1 MAASVHLPE
10 SLVNP
15 QLFMDIAVPVE
26 FPGQIAFD
34 GDWNDF
40 SGPVSFGS
48 ITDTGDTV
56 WLTADAQGSWQGIR
70 FDNLQGRYLNG
81 SLTGDLDLAWID
93 SYRMHGQLTGNE
105 LDTGVLIEELDGRAT
120 LDVSGELLVPYDDS
134 PLRASLDCVIHK
146 GQLRGHDVAGKLAV
160 DWQDDGLS
168 ELEFDLSGKEARL
181 VAKGK
186 PTERLE
192 LDLAIADLR
201 SFHPDIAGQLLSSG
215 WLRWSGDYLTGE
227 IDGSGTDIV
236 WQESSFD
243 SLSFQARHL
252 ARQAPLEFELDGYG
266 LQYAELQIEH
276 LQAGLSGTLENH
288 DLQVK
293 VNGLTGDLAAQLSGQ
308 YRDEV
313 WLAELKELTGQTP
326 ILGTWV
332 LEEPANISWQLEGL
346 SLEHFSLVSQRGEQ
360 VTLEISQLLAS
371 ASGRVALVWHD
382 LGHAWSDYLQ
392 PSQAI
397 SGKSSGDVQLEM
409 AADQLVSLQAR
420 LTASVEV
427 QDDLAEVSIP
437 VMTAEVVWR
446 EDGLALDV
454 NAESDNGEFLVVTA
468 RSSQPLS
475 RQWPPDELSLDMS
488 WQGLKLERLSRF
500 RDELDVQGH
509 SDGNAHLEIL
519 NGQLLKANARISADG
534 LMQQQAQPVGFR
546 SLLAELNWDEKSF
559 HCDAQVEGVHDGTLT
574 LNLTSKDIPHLS
586 WPDSGQIELLIDGVD
601 LQSLNPLLP
610 SGTSL
615 DGVIHGKSSG
625 YWQDNGQIFLDG
637 QVGLSE
643 SELLWH
649 GDDGQIAVL
658 VERADVEWQWQDDQL
673 NGSLVL
679 LLGEDGELRGSWLLP
694 LPARLPVDFVADG
707 ALQVKLQGQMRA
719 TGLLAAIAPGL
730 IQDFQGQIKSD
741 LQVTGSWEDPVF
753 SGRMSLTDAGAYL
766 PSTGVTLENL
776 RLRLAMQEDKI
787 RIEEFSVQSG
797 PGTMSGTGELD
808 FDRWQLEEYQ
818 MTVEGDRFQLYDFPE
833 LKLLCSPKLSLSGG
847 SESVQLRGSVLIPE
861 MSLRG
866 SSTVPKSLPN
876 SDVVISGVVH
886 DERKVLPVNADI
898 QVTVELGGQVWV
910 KTAGV
915 NTRLKGGGT
924 ITLDEQNH
932 LATRGEI
939 HLVEGVYKAYGA
951 NLDIKQGLLKY
962 KGGQITNPELRIF
975 AARDI
980 GLVQAGVQIT
990 GTAEAPVVTLY
1001 SRPAMPERDV
1011 LSYIFMGR
1019 PMRID
1024 QEGEDGLMI
1033 GASTLIPG
1041 YGNAF
1046 SDLGITEIDVQGMF
1060 EGDGGVRMRKRL
1072 TERWEVRST
1081 FGSEN
1086 GVDLYYIFKFD

>member
-1 MAASVHLPE
+1 
-10 SLVNP
+10 
-15 QLFMDIAVPVE
+15 
-26 FPGQIAFD
+26 
-34 GDWNDF
+34 
-40 SGPVSFGS
+40 
-48 ITDTGDTV
+48 
-56 WLTADAQGSWQGIR
+56 
-70 FDNLQGRYLNG
+70 
-81 SLTGDLDLAWID
+81 
-93 SYRMHGQLTGNE
+93 
-105 LDTGVLIEELDGRAT
+105 
-120 LDVSGELLVPYDDS
+120 
-134 PLRASLDCVIHK
+134 
-146 GQLRGHDVAGKLAV
+146 
-160 DWQDDGLS
+160 
-168 ELEFDLSGKEARL
+168 
-181 VAKGK
+181 
-186 PTERLE
+186 
-192 LDLAIADLR
+192 
-201 SFHPDIAGQLLSSG
+201 
-215 WLRWSGDYLTGE
+215 
-227 IDGSGTDIV
+227 
-236 WQESSFD
+236 
-243 SLSFQARHL
+243 
-252 ARQAPLEFELDGYG
+252 
-266 LQYAELQIEH
+266 
-276 LQAGLSGTLENH
+276 
-288 DLQVK
+288 
-293 VNGLTGDLAAQLSGQ
+293 
-308 YRDEV
+308 
-313 WLAELKELTGQTP
+313 
-326 ILGTWV
+326 
-332 LEEPANISWQLEGL
+332 
-346 SLEHFSLVSQRGEQ
+346 
-360 VTLEISQLLAS
+360 
-371 ASGRVALVWHD
+371 
-382 LGHAWSDYLQ
+382 
-392 PSQAI
+392 
-397 SGKSSGDVQLEM
+397 
-409 AADQLVSLQAR
+409 
-420 LTASVEV
+420 
-427 QDDLAEVSIP
+427 
-437 VMTAEVVWR
+437 
-446 EDGLALDV
+446 
-454 NAESDNGEFLVVTA
+454 
-468 RSSQPLS
+468 
-475 RQWPPDELSLDMS
+475 
-488 WQGLKLERLSRF
+488 
-500 RDELDVQGH
+500 
-509 SDGNAHLEIL
+509 
-519 NGQLLKANARISADG
+519 
-534 LMQQQAQPVGFR
+534 
-546 SLLAELNWDEKSF
+546 
-559 HCDAQVEGVHDGTLT
+559 
-574 LNLTSKDIPHLS
+574 
-586 WPDSGQIELLIDGVD
+586 
-601 LQSLNPLLP
+601 
-610 SGTSL
+610 
-615 DGVIHGKSSG
+615 
-625 YWQDNGQIFLDG
+625 
-637 QVGLSE
+637 
-643 SELLWH
+643 
-649 GDDGQIAVL
+649 
-658 VERADVEWQWQDDQL
+658 
-673 NGSLVL
+673 
-679 LLGEDGELRGSWLLP
+679 
-694 LPARLPVDFVADG
+694 
-707 ALQVKLQGQMRA
+707 
-719 TGLLAAIAPGL
+719 LAAIAPGL